1 MQIQATLIDYDR
13 VYSAISGLTNIE
25 KDKTI
30 KAGLRSATSVFIR
43 AGRSNLRA
51 RLSGN
56 KTTGNLLK
64 SFRNKV
70 KRTKL
75 GAIAGF
81 NQLGMHA
88 HLLDNGTVNRTTRS
102 GANRGVM
109 PANHFW
115 TDAITNNEGA
125 AIAKV
130 YDGIDRAVTRIL
142 LRN

>member
-1 MQIQATLIDYDR
+1 MQIQATLIDYNR
-13 VYSAISGLTNIE
+13 VYSAISGLTDIE

-30 KAGLRSATSVFIR
+30 KAGLRAATNIFIR
-43 AGRSNLRA
+43 AGKSNLSG
-51 RLSGN
+51 RLRGN

-70 KRTKL
+70 KRNKL

-88 HLLDNGTVNRTTRS
+88 HLLDNGTVRRSTRS

-115 TDAITNNEGA
+115 TDAITNNENA
-125 AIAKV
+125 AISKV
-130 YDGIDRAVTRIL
+130 YDGIDRAVNRIL